1 MNEVTLE
8 TIKNY
13 LGNRLYNRIIR
24 DGYPPLYLRICYEV
38 LHFLNDS
45 EEQVLYFNMPAEEYT
60 NNVKKQDE
68 YWRKTCDIV
77 ALALRLALRQDRLN
91 PSELSYPGTWYNEN
105 DKFLLIPDEKDKEP
119 YYYLNGVRN
128 NNNTTLTFIW
138 RPLVKKGVKRGDC
151 AYPIWKK
158 NEVIK
163 SAKAIY
169 RLNDI
174 PGQLNRGFTSC
185 NNEIN
190 ILNLYDNENARYS
203 TGFIVCS
210 PDYGKYKFA
219 GEDVLPV
226 VNMLNA
232 NSRIPRSAD
241 IAIVV
246 GDKAF
251 DRIQQLLNALHPY
264 GPIQKLIVYG
274 SQPTMYL
281 LERKP
286 QTVTLTFKDIHD
298 YCAANR
304 NVEYVNPEFIAI
316 DFPWLTDSMQ
326 SLKNILDKYRD
337 QIGDDNAKHIYNMSR
352 KILADINFSNTIL
365 NNFKEYFPKFLDK
378 ILDNIY
384 NEDVFSELE
393 DWASGLTYN
402 SDSNPKLEKVTELG
416 AVKAVDLDHSIYRQ
430 VKGLGGEGNIIV
442 IDAPPHTNNP
452 QYVNPITTLM
462 RFHNFARVK
471 ALYYSEVESRLMD
484 RTSFNI
490 RRDPL
495 YYEDIPEEQNVTADD
510 AAFRIEDYFEND
522 ETVNYSVRRV
532 YSVDRIEFTD
542 KTKEIIYGDVLVY
555 EPDESLRRMPF
566 NVIEN
571 PSGLTIT
578 YYSQNAEES
587 DLFNKLASAYCNL
600 PIDRNIQYYSDLWQE
615 RLKTFVSQL
624 DRNGISRLCQE
635 VGIKRNVLN
644 NHLKGKSMFMRK
656 RPLNIILSKLIS
668 AGLLTEDEAKYVKA
682 ARKFMQVNYIDFGLK
697 LKSALLDYKLN
708 PDGDLPS
715 FMQDLLDRTGSTMD
729 ELENNFLK
737 TKTIK

>member
-45 EEQVLYFNMPAEEYT
+45 EEHVLYFNMPAEEYT

-105 DKFLLIPDEKDKEP
+105 DKFLLIPDENDGEP

-128 NNNTTLTFIW
+128 NNKTTLTFIW
-138 RPLVKKGVKRGDC
+138 RPLPKKGLCG
-151 AYPIWKK
+151 YNIQKK

-251 DRIQQLLNALHPY
+251 GRIQQLLNALHPY
-264 GPIQKLIVYG
+264 GPIQKIIVYG
-274 SQPTMYL
+274 SQPPMYL
-281 LERKP
+281 LERNP

-352 KILADINFSNTIL
+352 KIFADINFSRKRL

-402 SDSNPKLEKVTELG
+402 SDSNPKLAKATELG

-484 RTSFNI
+484 RTSFNL

-495 YYEDIPEEQNVTADD
+495 YYKDIPEEQNVTADD

-566 NVIEN
+566 NAIEN

-587 DLFNKLASAYCNL
+587 DLFDKLASAYCNL
-600 PIDRNIQYYSDLWQE
+600 PGDRNIRYYSDLWQE
-615 RLKTFVSQL
+615 RLKTFVSKL
-624 DRNGISRLCQE
+624 DRNGISRLCKE

-644 NHLKGKSMFMRK
+644 NHLEGRSMFMRK

>member
-13 LGNRLYNRIIR
+13 LGNRLYNRILR

-45 EEQVLYFNMPAEEYT
+45 EKHVLYFNMPAEEYT

-105 DKFLLIPDEKDKEP
+105 DKFLLIPDENDGEP

-138 RPLVKKGVKRGDC
+138 RPLPNRGLC
-151 AYPIWKK
+151 GYNRQKK

-251 DRIQQLLNALHPY
+251 GRIQQLLNALHPY

-298 YCAANR
+298 YCVANR

-326 SLKNILDKYRD
+326 SLINILDKYRD
-337 QIGDDNAKHIYNMSR
+337 QIGDDNVKHIYNMSR
-352 KILADINFSNTIL
+352 KILADINFSKTRL

-402 SDSNPKLEKVTELG
+402 SDSNPKLAKATELG

-471 ALYYSEVESRLMD
+471 ALYYSEVETRLMD
-484 RTSFNI
+484 RTSFNL

-656 RPLNIILSKLIS
+656 RPLNIILSKLIG

-708 PDGDLPS
+708 PDGDLHS
-715 FMQDLLDRTGSTMD
+715 FMQGLLDRTGSTMD

>member
-105 DKFLLIPDEKDKEP
+105 DKFLLIPDENDGEP

-138 RPLVKKGVKRGDC
+138 RPLPNRGLC
-151 AYPIWKK
+151 GYNRQKK

-251 DRIQQLLNALHPY
+251 GRIQQLLNALHPY

-326 SLKNILDKYRD
+326 SLINILDKYRD

-352 KILADINFSNTIL
+352 KIFADINFSRKRL

-402 SDSNPKLEKVTELG
+402 SDSNPKLAKATELG

-484 RTSFNI
+484 RTSFNL

-495 YYEDIPEEQNVTADD
+495 YYKDIPEEQNVTADD

-566 NVIEN
+566 NAIEN

-578 YYSQNAEES
+578 YYSQNTEES

-600 PIDRNIQYYSDLWQE
+600 PIDRDIRYYSDLWQE
-615 RLKTFVSQL
+615 RLKTFVSKL

-644 NHLKGKSMFMRK
+644 NHLEGRSMFMRK

>member
-105 DKFLLIPDEKDKEP
+105 DKFLLIPDENDGEP

-128 NNNTTLTFIW
+128 NDNTTLTFIW

-174 PGQLNRGFTSC
+174 PGQLNNGFTSC
-185 NNEIN
+185 SNEIN

-251 DRIQQLLNALHPY
+251 GRIQQLLNALHPY

-274 SQPTMYL
+274 SQPPMYL
-281 LERKP
+281 LERNP

-352 KILADINFSNTIL
+352 KIFADINFSRKRL

-402 SDSNPKLEKVTELG
+402 SDSNPKLAKATELG

-484 RTSFNI
+484 RTSFNL

-495 YYEDIPEEQNVTADD
+495 YYKDIPEEQNVTADD

-566 NVIEN
+566 NAIEN

-600 PIDRNIQYYSDLWQE
+600 PIDRDIRYYSDLWQE
-615 RLKTFVSQL
+615 RLKTFVSKL

-644 NHLKGKSMFMRK
+644 NHLEGRSMFMRK

>member
-13 LGNRLYNRIIR
+13 LGNRLYNRILR

-60 NNVKKQDE
+60 NDVDSQDE

-91 PSELSYPGTWYNEN
+91 PSELSYPSTWYNEN
-105 DKFLLIPDEKDKEP
+105 DKFLLIPDENDGEP

-128 NNNTTLTFIW
+128 NDNTTLTFIW

-190 ILNLYDNENARYS
+190 ILNLYDNENAKYS

-251 DRIQQLLNALHPY
+251 GRIQQLLNALHPY

-352 KILADINFSNTIL
+352 KIFADINFSRKKL

-430 VKGLGGEGNIIV
+430 VKGLDGEGNIIV

-484 RTSFNI
+484 RTSFNL

-542 KTKEIIYGDVLVY
+542 KTKDIIYGDVLVY

-600 PIDRNIQYYSDLWQE
+600 PIDRDIQYYSDLWQE

-644 NHLKGKSMFMRK
+644 NHIKGKSMFMRK

>member
-105 DKFLLIPDEKDKEP
+105 DKFLLIPDENDGEP

-138 RPLVKKGVKRGDC
+138 RPLPNRGLC
-151 AYPIWKK
+151 GYNRQKK

-190 ILNLYDNENARYS
+190 ILNLYDNENAKYS

-251 DRIQQLLNALHPY
+251 GRIQQLLNALHPY

-274 SQPTMYL
+274 SQPAMYL
-281 LERKP
+281 LERNP

-326 SLKNILDKYRD
+326 SLRNILDKYRD

-352 KILADINFSNTIL
+352 KIFADINFSRKRL
-365 NNFKEYFPKFLDK
+365 NNFKEYFPKFIDK

-402 SDSNPKLEKVTELG
+402 SDSNPKLAKATELG

-532 YSVDRIEFTD
+532 YSVDRTEFTD

-600 PIDRNIQYYSDLWQE
+600 PIDRDIQYYSDLWQE

-708 PDGDLPS
+708 PDGDLHS
-715 FMQDLLDRTGSTMD
+715 FMQGLLDRTGSTMD

>member
-45 EEQVLYFNMPAEEYT
+45 EEHVLYFNMPAEEYT

-105 DKFLLIPDEKDKEP
+105 DKFLLIPDENDGEP

-128 NNNTTLTFIW
+128 NNKTTLTFIW
-138 RPLVKKGVKRGDC
+138 RPLPKRGLC
-151 AYPIWKK
+151 GYNIQKK

-251 DRIQQLLNALHPY
+251 GRIQQLLNALHPY

-352 KILADINFSNTIL
+352 KIFADINFSRKKL

-402 SDSNPKLEKVTELG
+402 SDSNPKLAKTTELG

-471 ALYYSEVESRLMD
+471 ALYYSEVETRLMD
-484 RTSFNI
+484 RTSFNL

-532 YSVDRIEFTD
+532 YSVDRTEFTD

-566 NVIEN
+566 NAIEN

-600 PIDRNIQYYSDLWQE
+600 PGDRDIRYYSDLWQE
-615 RLKTFVSQL
+615 RLKTFVSKL
-624 DRNGISRLCQE
+624 DRNGISGLCQE

-644 NHLKGKSMFMRK
+644 NHIKGKSMFMRK
-656 RPLNIILSKLIS
+656 RPLNIILSELIS
-668 AGLLTEDEAKYVKA
+668 AGFLTEDEAKYVKA

>member
-13 LGNRLYNRIIR
+13 LGNRLYNRILR

-45 EEQVLYFNMPAEEYT
+45 EKHVLYFNMPAEEYT

-105 DKFLLIPDEKDKEP
+105 DKFLLIPDENDGEP

-138 RPLVKKGVKRGDC
+138 RPLPNRGLC
-151 AYPIWKK
+151 GYNRQKK

-190 ILNLYDNENARYS
+190 ILNLYDNENAKYS

-251 DRIQQLLNALHPY
+251 GRIQQLLNALHPY

-352 KILADINFSNTIL
+352 KIFADINFSRKKL

-430 VKGLGGEGNIIV
+430 VKGLDGEGNIIV

-600 PIDRNIQYYSDLWQE
+600 PIDRDIQYYSTLWQE

-644 NHLKGKSMFMRK
+644 NHIKGKSMFMRK

>member
-45 EEQVLYFNMPAEEYT
+45 EEHVLYFNMPAEEYT

-105 DKFLLIPDEKDKEP
+105 DKFLLIPDENDGEP

-128 NNNTTLTFIW
+128 NNKTTLTFIW
-138 RPLVKKGVKRGDC
+138 RPLPKKGLCG
-151 AYPIWKK
+151 YNIQKK

-251 DRIQQLLNALHPY
+251 GRIQQLLNALHPY

-274 SQPTMYL
+274 SQPPMYL
-281 LERKP
+281 LERNP

-352 KILADINFSNTIL
+352 KIFADINFSRKRL

-402 SDSNPKLEKVTELG
+402 SDSNPKLEKATELG

-484 RTSFNI
+484 RTSFNL

-495 YYEDIPEEQNVTADD
+495 YYKDIPEEQNVTADD

-566 NVIEN
+566 NAIEN

-600 PIDRNIQYYSDLWQE
+600 PIDRDIRYYSDLWQE
-615 RLKTFVSQL
+615 RLKTFVSKL

-644 NHLKGKSMFMRK
+644 NHLEGRSMFMRK

>member
-77 ALALRLALRQDRLN
+77 ALALRLALRRDRLN

-105 DKFLLIPDEKDKEP
+105 DKFLLIPDENDGEP

-138 RPLVKKGVKRGDC
+138 RPLPNRGLC
-151 AYPIWKK
+151 GYNRQKK

-251 DRIQQLLNALHPY
+251 GRIQQLLNALHPY

-352 KILADINFSNTIL
+352 KIFADINFSRKKL

-484 RTSFNI
+484 RTSFNL

-495 YYEDIPEEQNVTADD
+495 YYEDIPEEQNVIADD
-510 AAFRIEDYFEND
+510 ATFRIEDYFEND

-566 NVIEN
+566 NAIEN

-578 YYSQNAEES
+578 YYSQNAEKS

-600 PIDRNIQYYSDLWQE
+600 PIDRDIQYYSDLWQE

>member
-60 NNVKKQDE
+60 NDVKKQDE

-105 DKFLLIPDEKDKEP
+105 DKFLLIPDENDGEP

-251 DRIQQLLNALHPY
+251 GRIQQLLNALHPY

-326 SLKNILDKYRD
+326 SLINILDKYRD
-337 QIGDDNAKHIYNMSR
+337 QIGDDNVKHIYNMSR
-352 KILADINFSNTIL
+352 KILADINFSKTRL

-402 SDSNPKLEKVTELG
+402 SDSNPKLAKATELG

-430 VKGLGGEGNIIV
+430 VKGLDGEGNIIV

-484 RTSFNI
+484 RTSFNL

-587 DLFNKLASAYCNL
+587 DLFDKLASAYCNL
-600 PIDRNIQYYSDLWQE
+600 PGDRNIRYYSDLWQE
-615 RLKTFVSQL
+615 RLKTFVSKL
-624 DRNGISRLCQE
+624 DRNGISRLCKE

-644 NHLKGKSMFMRK
+644 NHLEGRSMFMRK

>member
-1 MNEVTLE
+1 MNEITLE
-8 TIKNY
+8 NIKNY
-13 LGNRLYNRIIR
+13 LGDNLYNLLERYDFPR
-24 DGYPPLYLRICYEV
+24 LYLRICYEI

-45 EEQVLYFNMPAEEYT
+45 EEQILYINMPAEEYT
-60 NNVKKQDE
+60 NTVKRQDE
-68 YWRKTCDIV
+68 YWRKNCDIV
-77 ALALRLALRQDRLN
+77 ALALRLALKQDRLD
-91 PSELSYPGTWYNEN
+91 PSKLSYPGTWYNEN
-105 DKFLLIPDEKDKEP
+105 DKFLLIPDENDKEP
-119 YYYLNGVRN
+119 YYYLNGIRN

-151 AYPIWKK
+151 AYPKRKK

-190 ILNLYDNENARYS
+190 ILNLYDNENAKYS
-203 TGFIVCS
+203 TGIIVCS

-219 GEDVLPV
+219 GEYVLPM

-232 NSRIPRSAD
+232 NSRIPRTAD
-241 IAIVV
+241 IAIVL

-251 DRIQQLLNALHPY
+251 GRIQHLLNALHPY
-264 GPIQKLIVYG
+264 GPIQKIIVYG
-274 SQPTMYL
+274 SQPPMYL

-326 SLKNILDKYRD
+326 SLINILDKYRD
-337 QIGDDNAKHIYNMSR
+337 QIGDDNVKHIYNMSR
-352 KILADINFSNTIL
+352 KILADINFSKTRL

-402 SDSNPKLEKVTELG
+402 SDSNPKLAKATELG

-471 ALYYSEVESRLMD
+471 ALYYSEVETRLMD

-566 NVIEN
+566 NAVEN

-600 PIDRNIQYYSDLWQE
+600 PGDRDIRYYSDLWQE
-615 RLKTFVSQL
+615 KLKTFVSQL

-644 NHLKGKSMFMRK
+644 NHLEGRSMFMRK
-656 RPLNIILSKLIS
+656 RPLNIILSKLIG

-729 ELENNFLK
+729 ELENNFLN

>member
-60 NNVKKQDE
+60 NDVKKQDE

-105 DKFLLIPDEKDKEP
+105 DKFLLIPDENDGEP

-352 KILADINFSNTIL
+352 KIFADINFSRKKL

-430 VKGLGGEGNIIV
+430 VKGLDGEGNIIV

-600 PIDRNIQYYSDLWQE
+600 PIDRDIQYYSDLWQE

-644 NHLKGKSMFMRK
+644 NHIKGKSMFMRK

>member
-1 MNEVTLE
+1 MNEITLE
-8 TIKNY
+8 NIKNY
-13 LGNRLYNRIIR
+13 LGDNLYNLLERYDFPR
-24 DGYPPLYLRICYEV
+24 LYLRICYEI

-45 EEQVLYFNMPAEEYT
+45 EEQILYINMPAEEYT
-60 NNVKKQDE
+60 NTVKRQDE
-68 YWRKTCDIV
+68 YWRKNCDIV
-77 ALALRLALRQDRLN
+77 ALALRLALKQDRLD
-91 PSELSYPGTWYNEN
+91 PSKLSYPGTWYNEN
-105 DKFLLIPDEKDKEP
+105 DKFLLIPDENDKEP
-119 YYYLNGVRN
+119 YYYLNGIRN
-128 NNNTTLTFIW
+128 NNNTTLTFTW
-138 RPLVKKGVKRGDC
+138 RPLVRKGVKRGDC

-190 ILNLYDNENARYS
+190 ILNLYDNENAKYS
-203 TGFIVCS
+203 TGVIVCS

-232 NSRIPRSAD
+232 NSRIPRTAD
-241 IAIVV
+241 IAIVL

-251 DRIQQLLNALHPY
+251 GRIQHLLNALHPY
-264 GPIQKLIVYG
+264 GPIQKIIVYG
-274 SQPTMYL
+274 SQPPMYL

-326 SLKNILDKYRD
+326 SLINILDKYRD
-337 QIGDDNAKHIYNMSR
+337 QIGDDNVKHIYNMSR
-352 KILADINFSNTIL
+352 KILADINFSKTRL
-365 NNFKEYFPKFLDK
+365 NNFKEYFQKFLDK

-402 SDSNPKLEKVTELG
+402 SDSNPKLAKATELG

-471 ALYYSEVESRLMD
+471 ALYYSEVETRLMD
-484 RTSFNI
+484 RTSFNL

-566 NVIEN
+566 NAIEN

-600 PIDRNIQYYSDLWQE
+600 PGDRDIRYYSDLWQE
-615 RLKTFVSQL
+615 KLKTFVSQL

-644 NHLKGKSMFMRK
+644 NHLEGRSMFMRK

>member
-105 DKFLLIPDEKDKEP
+105 DKFLLIPDENDGEP

-138 RPLVKKGVKRGDC
+138 RPLPNRGLC
-151 AYPIWKK
+151 GYNRQKK

-251 DRIQQLLNALHPY
+251 GRIQQLLNALHPY

-352 KILADINFSNTIL
+352 KIFADINFSRKKL

-484 RTSFNI
+484 RTSFNL

-495 YYEDIPEEQNVTADD
+495 YYEDIPEEQNVIADD
-510 AAFRIEDYFEND
+510 ATFRIEDYFEND

-566 NVIEN
+566 NAIEN

-578 YYSQNAEES
+578 YYSQNAEKS

-600 PIDRNIQYYSDLWQE
+600 PIDRDIQYYSDLWQE

>member
-105 DKFLLIPDEKDKEP
+105 DKFLLIPDENDGEP

-138 RPLVKKGVKRGDC
+138 RPLPNRGLC
-151 AYPIWKK
+151 GYNRQRK

-251 DRIQQLLNALHPY
+251 GRIQQLLNALHPY

-337 QIGDDNAKHIYNMSR
+337 QIGDDNVKHIYNMSR
-352 KILADINFSNTIL
+352 KILADINFSKTRL
-365 NNFKEYFPKFLDK
+365 NNFKEYFLKFLDK

-471 ALYYSEVESRLMD
+471 ALYYSEVETRLMD
-484 RTSFNI
+484 RTSFNL

-644 NHLKGKSMFMRK
+644 NHLEGRSMFMRK

-697 LKSALLDYKLN
+697 LKSALLDYKLY
-708 PDGDLPS
+708 PDGDMPS
-715 FMQDLLDRTGSTMD
+715 FMQDLLDRTDSTMD
-729 ELENNFLK
+729 ELENNFLN

>member
-105 DKFLLIPDEKDKEP
+105 DKFLLIPDENDGEP

-138 RPLVKKGVKRGDC
+138 RPLPNRGLC
-151 AYPIWKK
+151 GYNRQKK

-251 DRIQQLLNALHPY
+251 GRIQQLLNALHPY

-337 QIGDDNAKHIYNMSR
+337 QIGDDNVKHIYNMSR
-352 KILADINFSNTIL
+352 KILADINFSKTRL

-402 SDSNPKLEKVTELG
+402 SDSNPKLAKATELG

-484 RTSFNI
+484 RTSFNL

-495 YYEDIPEEQNVTADD
+495 YYKDIPEEQNVTADD

-566 NVIEN
+566 NAIEN

-600 PIDRNIQYYSDLWQE
+600 PIDRDIRYYSDLWQE
-615 RLKTFVSQL
+615 RLKTFVSKL

-644 NHLKGKSMFMRK
+644 NHLEGRSMFMRK

>member
-45 EEQVLYFNMPAEEYT
+45 EEHVLYFNMPAEEYT

-105 DKFLLIPDEKDKEP
+105 DKFLLIPDENDGEP

-128 NNNTTLTFIW
+128 NNKTTLTFIW
-138 RPLVKKGVKRGDC
+138 RPLPKKGLCG
-151 AYPIWKK
+151 YNIQKK

-251 DRIQQLLNALHPY
+251 GRIQQLLNALHPY

-274 SQPTMYL
+274 SQPPMYL
-281 LERKP
+281 LERNP

-352 KILADINFSNTIL
+352 KIFADINFSRKRL

-402 SDSNPKLEKVTELG
+402 SDSNPKLAKATELG

-484 RTSFNI
+484 RTSFNL

-495 YYEDIPEEQNVTADD
+495 YYKDIPEEQNVTADD

-566 NVIEN
+566 NAIEN

-600 PIDRNIQYYSDLWQE
+600 PIDRDIRYYSDLWQE
-615 RLKTFVSQL
+615 RLKTFVSKL

-644 NHLKGKSMFMRK
+644 NHLEGRSMFMRK

>member
-13 LGNRLYNRIIR
+13 LGNRLYNRILR

-45 EEQVLYFNMPAEEYT
+45 EKHVLYFNMPAEEYT
-60 NNVKKQDE
+60 NDVDSQDE

-105 DKFLLIPDEKDKEP
+105 DKFLLIPDENDGEP

-174 PGQLNRGFTSC
+174 PGQLNNGFTSC
-185 NNEIN
+185 SNEIN

-210 PDYGKYKFA
+210 PDYGGYEFA
-219 GEDVLPV
+219 GEYVLPM

-232 NSRIPRSAD
+232 NSTIPRIAD

-251 DRIQQLLNALHPY
+251 GRIQQLLNALHPY

-326 SLKNILDKYRD
+326 SLINILDKYRD

-352 KILADINFSNTIL
+352 KILADINFSRKRL

-430 VKGLGGEGNIIV
+430 VKGLDGEGNIIV

-484 RTSFNI
+484 RTSFNL

-532 YSVDRIEFTD
+532 YSVDSIEFTD
-542 KTKEIIYGDVLVY
+542 DTKEIIYGDVLVY

-566 NVIEN
+566 NAIEN

-578 YYSQNAEES
+578 YYSQNAEEPG
-587 DLFNKLASAYCNL
+587 LFNKLASAYYKL
-600 PIDRNIQYYSDLWQE
+600 PSDRDIRYYSDLWQE
-615 RLKTFVSQL
+615 RLETFVSQL
-624 DRNGISRLCQE
+624 DRDGISGLCQE
-635 VGIKRNVLN
+635 VGINRNVLN
-644 NHLKGKSMFMRK
+644 NHLEGKSMFMRK
-656 RPLNIILSKLIS
+656 RPLNIILSKLIT

>member
-45 EEQVLYFNMPAEEYT
+45 EEHVLYFNMPAEEYT

-105 DKFLLIPDEKDKEP
+105 DKFLLIPDENDGEP

-128 NNNTTLTFIW
+128 NNKTTLTFIW
-138 RPLVKKGVKRGDC
+138 RPLPKKGLCG
-151 AYPIWKK
+151 YNIQKK

-251 DRIQQLLNALHPY
+251 GRIQQLLNALHPY

-484 RTSFNI
+484 RTSFNL

-495 YYEDIPEEQNVTADD
+495 YYKDIPEEQNVTADD

-566 NVIEN
+566 NAIEN

-600 PIDRNIQYYSDLWQE
+600 PIDRDIRYYSDLWQE
-615 RLKTFVSQL
+615 RLKTFVSKL

-644 NHLKGKSMFMRK
+644 NHLEGRSMFMRK

>member
-105 DKFLLIPDEKDKEP
+105 DKFLLIPDENDGEP

-138 RPLVKKGVKRGDC
+138 RPLPNRGLC
-151 AYPIWKK
+151 GYNRQKK

-251 DRIQQLLNALHPY
+251 GRIQQLLNALHPY

-326 SLKNILDKYRD
+326 SLINILDKYRD
-337 QIGDDNAKHIYNMSR
+337 QIGDDNVKHIYNMSR
-352 KILADINFSNTIL
+352 KILADINFSKTRL
-365 NNFKEYFPKFLDK
+365 NNFKEYFLKFLDK

-402 SDSNPKLEKVTELG
+402 SDSNPKLAKATELG

-471 ALYYSEVESRLMD
+471 ALYYSEVETRLMD
-484 RTSFNI
+484 RTSFNL

-656 RPLNIILSKLIS
+656 RPLNIILSKLIG

-708 PDGDLPS
+708 PDGDLHS
-715 FMQDLLDRTGSTMD
+715 FIQGLLDRTGSTMD

>member
-13 LGNRLYNRIIR
+13 LGNRLYNRILR

-45 EEQVLYFNMPAEEYT
+45 EKHVLYFNMPAEEYT
-60 NNVKKQDE
+60 NDVDRQDE

-105 DKFLLIPDEKDKEP
+105 DKFLLIPDENDGEP

-128 NNNTTLTFIW
+128 NNKTTLTFIW
-138 RPLVKKGVKRGDC
+138 RPLPKRGLC
-151 AYPIWKK
+151 GYSIQKK

-174 PGQLNRGFTSC
+174 PGQLNNGFTSC
-185 NNEIN
+185 SNEIN

-210 PDYGKYKFA
+210 PDYGGYEFA
-219 GEDVLPV
+219 GEYVLPM

-232 NSRIPRSAD
+232 NSRIPRIAD

-251 DRIQQLLNALHPY
+251 ERIQQLLNALHPY

-281 LERKP
+281 LERNP

-352 KILADINFSNTIL
+352 KIFADINFSRKRL

-402 SDSNPKLEKVTELG
+402 SDSNPKLAKATELG

-484 RTSFNI
+484 RTSFNL

-566 NVIEN
+566 NAIEN

-600 PIDRNIQYYSDLWQE
+600 PGDRDIRYYSDLWQE
-615 RLKTFVSQL
+615 KLKTFVSQL

-644 NHLKGKSMFMRK
+644 NHLEGRSMFMRK

-697 LKSALLDYKLN
+697 LKSALLDYKLY
-708 PDGDLPS
+708 PDGDMPS
-715 FMQDLLDRTGSTMD
+715 FMQDLLDRTDSTMD
-729 ELENNFLK
+729 ELENNFLN

>member
-105 DKFLLIPDEKDKEP
+105 DKFLLIPDENDGEP

-138 RPLVKKGVKRGDC
+138 RPLPNRGLC
-151 AYPIWKK
+151 GYNRQKK

-190 ILNLYDNENARYS
+190 ILNLYDNENAKYS

-232 NSRIPRSAD
+232 NSRIPRSAN

-251 DRIQQLLNALHPY
+251 GRIQQLLNALHPY

-274 SQPTMYL
+274 SQPAMYL
-281 LERKP
+281 LERNP

-352 KILADINFSNTIL
+352 KIFADINFSRKRL
-365 NNFKEYFPKFLDK
+365 NNFKEYFPKFIDK

-402 SDSNPKLEKVTELG
+402 SDSNPKLAKATELG

>member
-13 LGNRLYNRIIR
+13 LGNRLYNRILR

-60 NNVKKQDE
+60 NDVKKQDE

-105 DKFLLIPDEKDKEP
+105 DKFLLIPDENDGEP

-128 NNNTTLTFIW
+128 NNKTTLTFIW
-138 RPLVKKGVKRGDC
+138 RPLPKRGLC
-151 AYPIWKK
+151 GYSIQKK

-174 PGQLNRGFTSC
+174 PGQLNNGFTSC
-185 NNEIN
+185 SNEIN

-210 PDYGKYKFA
+210 PDYGGYEFA
-219 GEDVLPV
+219 GEYVLPM

-232 NSRIPRSAD
+232 NSRIPRTAD
-241 IAIVV
+241 IAIVL

-251 DRIQQLLNALHPY
+251 GRIQQLLNALHPY

-286 QTVTLTFKDIHD
+286 QIVTLTFKDIHD

-326 SLKNILDKYRD
+326 SLINILDKYRD
-337 QIGDDNAKHIYNMSR
+337 QIGDDNVKHIYNMSR
-352 KILADINFSNTIL
+352 KIFADINFSRKRL
-365 NNFKEYFPKFLDK
+365 NNFKEYFLKFLDK

-471 ALYYSEVESRLMD
+471 ALYYSEVETRLMD
-484 RTSFNI
+484 RTSFNL

-510 AAFRIEDYFEND
+510 DAFRIEDYFEND

-566 NVIEN
+566 NAIEN

-600 PIDRNIQYYSDLWQE
+600 PGDRDIRYYSDLWQE
-615 RLKTFVSQL
+615 RLKTFVSKF

-644 NHLKGKSMFMRK
+644 NHLEGRSMFMRK

-708 PDGDLPS
+708 PDGDMPS

-729 ELENNFLK
+729 ELENNFLN

>member
-1 MNEVTLE
+1 MNEITLE
-8 TIKNY
+8 NIKNY
-13 LGNRLYNRIIR
+13 LGDNLYNLLERYDFPR
-24 DGYPPLYLRICYEV
+24 LYLRICYEI

-45 EEQVLYFNMPAEEYT
+45 EKQILYINMPAEEYT
-60 NNVKKQDE
+60 NTVKRQDE
-68 YWRKTCDIV
+68 YWRKNCDIV
-77 ALALRLALRQDRLN
+77 ALALRLALKQDRLD
-91 PSELSYPGTWYNEN
+91 PSKLSYPGTWYNEN
-105 DKFLLIPDEKDKEP
+105 DKFLLIPDENDKEP
-119 YYYLNGVRN
+119 YYYLNGIRN

-151 AYPIWKK
+151 AYPKRKK

-190 ILNLYDNENARYS
+190 ILNLYDNENAKYS
-203 TGFIVCS
+203 TGIIVCS

-219 GEDVLPV
+219 GEYVLPM

-232 NSRIPRSAD
+232 NSRIPRTAD
-241 IAIVV
+241 IAIVL

-251 DRIQQLLNALHPY
+251 GRIQHLLNALHPY
-264 GPIQKLIVYG
+264 GPIQKIIVYG
-274 SQPTMYL
+274 SQPPMYL

-326 SLKNILDKYRD
+326 SLINILDKYRD
-337 QIGDDNAKHIYNMSR
+337 QIGDDNVKHIYNLSR
-352 KILADINFSNTIL
+352 KILADINFSKTRL
-365 NNFKEYFPKFLDK
+365 NNFKEYFQKFLDK

-402 SDSNPKLEKVTELG
+402 SDSNPKLAKATELG

-471 ALYYSEVESRLMD
+471 ALYYSEVETRLMD
-484 RTSFNI
+484 RTSFNL

-566 NVIEN
+566 NAIEN

-600 PIDRNIQYYSDLWQE
+600 PGDRDIRYYSDLWQE
-615 RLKTFVSQL
+615 KLKTFVSQL

-644 NHLKGKSMFMRK
+644 NHLEGRSMFMRK

>member
-105 DKFLLIPDEKDKEP
+105 DKFLLIPDENDGEP

-138 RPLVKKGVKRGDC
+138 RPLPNRGLC
-151 AYPIWKK
+151 GYNRQKK

-251 DRIQQLLNALHPY
+251 GRIQQLLNALHPY

-326 SLKNILDKYRD
+326 SLINILDKYRD
-337 QIGDDNAKHIYNMSR
+337 QIGDDNVKHIYNMSR
-352 KILADINFSNTIL
+352 KILADINFSKTRL
-365 NNFKEYFPKFLDK
+365 NNFKEYFLKFLDK

-402 SDSNPKLEKVTELG
+402 SDSNPKLAKATELG

-471 ALYYSEVESRLMD
+471 ALYYSEVETRLMD
-484 RTSFNI
+484 RTSFNL

-615 RLKTFVSQL
+615 RLKTFVSKL

-644 NHLKGKSMFMRK
+644 NHLEGRSMFMRK

>member
-1 MNEVTLE
+1 
-8 TIKNY
+8 
-13 LGNRLYNRIIR
+13 
-24 DGYPPLYLRICYEV
+24 
-38 LHFLNDS
+38 
-45 EEQVLYFNMPAEEYT
+45 MPAEEYT

-105 DKFLLIPDEKDKEP
+105 DKFLLIPDENDGEP

-128 NNNTTLTFIW
+128 NNKTTLTFIW
-138 RPLVKKGVKRGDC
+138 RPLPKKGLCG
-151 AYPIWKK
+151 YNIQKK

-286 QTVTLTFKDIHD
+286 QIVTLTFKDIHD

-316 DFPWLTDSMQ
+316 DFPWLTDSMK

-352 KILADINFSNTIL
+352 KILADINFSKTRL
-365 NNFKEYFPKFLDK
+365 NNFKEYFLKFLDK

-402 SDSNPKLEKVTELG
+402 SDSNPKLAKATELG

-471 ALYYSEVESRLMD
+471 ALYYSEVETRLMD

-566 NVIEN
+566 NAIEN

-600 PIDRNIQYYSDLWQE
+600 PGDRDIRYYSDLWQE
-615 RLKTFVSQL
+615 KLKTFVSQL

-644 NHLKGKSMFMRK
+644 NHLEGRSMFMRK

-729 ELENNFLK
+729 ELENNFLN

>member
-105 DKFLLIPDEKDKEP
+105 DKFLLIPDENDGEP

-138 RPLVKKGVKRGDC
+138 RPLPNRGLC
-151 AYPIWKK
+151 GYNRQKK

-251 DRIQQLLNALHPY
+251 GRIQQLLNALHPY

-326 SLKNILDKYRD
+326 SLINILDKYRD
-337 QIGDDNAKHIYNMSR
+337 QIGDDNVKHIYNMSR
-352 KILADINFSNTIL
+352 KILADINFSKTRL
-365 NNFKEYFPKFLDK
+365 NNFKEYFLKFLDK

-471 ALYYSEVESRLMD
+471 ALYYSEVETRLMD
-484 RTSFNI
+484 RTSFNL

-656 RPLNIILSKLIS
+656 RPLNIILSKLIG

-708 PDGDLPS
+708 PDGDLHS
-715 FMQDLLDRTGSTMD
+715 FMQGLLDRTGSTMD

>member
-105 DKFLLIPDEKDKEP
+105 DKFLLIPDENDKEP

-251 DRIQQLLNALHPY
+251 GRIQQLLNALHPY

-281 LERKP
+281 LERNP

-402 SDSNPKLEKVTELG
+402 SDSNPKLAKATELG

-471 ALYYSEVESRLMD
+471 ALYYSEVETRLMD
-484 RTSFNI
+484 RTSFNL

-510 AAFRIEDYFEND
+510 DAFRIEDYFEND

-532 YSVDRIEFTD
+532 YSVDRTEFTD

-566 NVIEN
+566 NAIEN

-600 PIDRNIQYYSDLWQE
+600 PGDRDIRYYSDLWQE

>member
-13 LGNRLYNRIIR
+13 LGNRLYNRILR

-60 NNVKKQDE
+60 NDVDSQDE

-91 PSELSYPGTWYNEN
+91 PSELSYPSTWYNEN
-105 DKFLLIPDEKDKEP
+105 DKFLLIPDENDGEP

-128 NNNTTLTFIW
+128 NDNTTLTFIW

-190 ILNLYDNENARYS
+190 ILNLYDNENAKYS

-251 DRIQQLLNALHPY
+251 GRIQQLLNALHPY

-352 KILADINFSNTIL
+352 KILADINFSKTRL
-365 NNFKEYFPKFLDK
+365 NNFKEYFLKFLDK

-430 VKGLGGEGNIIV
+430 VKGLDGEGNIIV

-484 RTSFNI
+484 RTSFNL

-510 AAFRIEDYFEND
+510 DAFRIEDYFEND

-532 YSVDRIEFTD
+532 YSVDRTEFTD

-566 NVIEN
+566 NAIEN

-600 PIDRNIQYYSDLWQE
+600 PGDRDIRYYSDLWQE

-656 RPLNIILSKLIS
+656 RPLNIILSKLIG

-715 FMQDLLDRTGSTMD
+715 FMQDLLDRTDSTMD
-729 ELENNFLK
+729 ELENNFLN

>member
-13 LGNRLYNRIIR
+13 LGNRLYNRILR

-105 DKFLLIPDEKDKEP
+105 DKFLLIPDENDGEP

-128 NNNTTLTFIW
+128 NNKTTLTFIW
-138 RPLVKKGVKRGDC
+138 RPLPNRGLC
-151 AYPIWKK
+151 GYNRQKK

-326 SLKNILDKYRD
+326 SLINILDKYRD

-352 KILADINFSNTIL
+352 KIFADINFSRKRL

-430 VKGLGGEGNIIV
+430 VKGLDGEGNIIV

-510 AAFRIEDYFEND
+510 AAFRIEDYFEMMKQ
-522 ETVNYSVRRV
+522 S
-532 YSVDRIEFTD
+532 
-542 KTKEIIYGDVLVY
+542 
-555 EPDESLRRMPF
+555 
-566 NVIEN
+566 
-571 PSGLTIT
+571 
-578 YYSQNAEES
+578 
-587 DLFNKLASAYCNL
+587 
-600 PIDRNIQYYSDLWQE
+600 
-615 RLKTFVSQL
+615 
-624 DRNGISRLCQE
+624 
-635 VGIKRNVLN
+635 
-644 NHLKGKSMFMRK
+644 
-656 RPLNIILSKLIS
+656 IILSDEFIV
-668 AGLLTEDEAKYVKA
+668 LTELNLQTKL
-682 ARKFMQVNYIDFGLK
+682 RK
-697 LKSALLDYKLN
+697 
-708 PDGDLPS
+708 
-715 FMQDLLDRTGSTMD
+715 
-729 ELENNFLK
+729 
-737 TKTIK
+737 

>member
-105 DKFLLIPDEKDKEP
+105 DKFLLIPDENDGEP

-138 RPLVKKGVKRGDC
+138 RPLPNRGLC
-151 AYPIWKK
+151 GYNRQKK

-251 DRIQQLLNALHPY
+251 GRIQQLLNALHPY

-326 SLKNILDKYRD
+326 SLINILDKYRD
-337 QIGDDNAKHIYNMSR
+337 QIGDDNVKHIYNMSR
-352 KILADINFSNTIL
+352 KILADINFSKTRL
-365 NNFKEYFPKFLDK
+365 NNFKEYFLKFLDK

-402 SDSNPKLEKVTELG
+402 SDSNPKLEKATELG

-471 ALYYSEVESRLMD
+471 ALYYSEVETRLMD
-484 RTSFNI
+484 RTSFNL

-510 AAFRIEDYFEND
+510 DAFRIEDYFEND

-532 YSVDRIEFTD
+532 YSVDRTEFTD

-566 NVIEN
+566 NAVEN

-600 PIDRNIQYYSDLWQE
+600 PGDRDIRYYSDLWQE
-615 RLKTFVSQL
+615 KLKTFVSQL

-644 NHLKGKSMFMRK
+644 NHLEGRSMFMRK
-656 RPLNIILSKLIS
+656 RPLNIILSKLIG

-729 ELENNFLK
+729 ELENNFLN

>member
-105 DKFLLIPDEKDKEP
+105 DKFLLIPDENDGEP

-138 RPLVKKGVKRGDC
+138 RPLPNRGLC
-151 AYPIWKK
+151 GYNRQKK

-232 NSRIPRSAD
+232 NSRIPRTAD

-251 DRIQQLLNALHPY
+251 GRIQQLLNALHPY

-326 SLKNILDKYRD
+326 SLINILDKYRD
-337 QIGDDNAKHIYNMSR
+337 QIGDDNVKHIYNMSR
-352 KILADINFSNTIL
+352 KILADINFSKTRL
-365 NNFKEYFPKFLDK
+365 NNFKEYFLKFLDK

-393 DWASGLTYN
+393 DWASGLTYS
-402 SDSNPKLEKVTELG
+402 SDSNPKLAKATELG

-471 ALYYSEVESRLMD
+471 ALYYSEVETRLMD
-484 RTSFNI
+484 RTSFNL

-656 RPLNIILSKLIS
+656 RPLNIILSKLIG

-708 PDGDLPS
+708 PDGDLHS
-715 FMQDLLDRTGSTMD
+715 FIQGLLDRTGSTMD

>member
-45 EEQVLYFNMPAEEYT
+45 EEHVLYFNMPAEEYT
-60 NNVKKQDE
+60 NDVDRQDE

-105 DKFLLIPDEKDKEP
+105 DKFLLIPDENDGEP

-128 NNNTTLTFIW
+128 NNKTTLTFIW
-138 RPLVKKGVKRGDC
+138 RPLPKRGLC
-151 AYPIWKK
+151 GYSIQKK

-174 PGQLNRGFTSC
+174 PGQLNNGFTSC
-185 NNEIN
+185 SNEIN

-210 PDYGKYKFA
+210 PDYGGYEFA
-219 GEDVLPV
+219 GEYVLPM

-232 NSRIPRSAD
+232 NSTIPRIAD
-241 IAIVV
+241 IAIVL

-251 DRIQQLLNALHPY
+251 GRIQQLLNALHPY

-286 QTVTLTFKDIHD
+286 QIVTLTFKDIHD

-316 DFPWLTDSMQ
+316 DFPWLTDSMK

-352 KILADINFSNTIL
+352 KILADINFSKTRL

-402 SDSNPKLEKVTELG
+402 SDSNPKLAKATELG

-471 ALYYSEVESRLMD
+471 ALYYSEVETRLMD

-566 NVIEN
+566 NAIEN

-600 PIDRNIQYYSDLWQE
+600 PGDRDIRYYSDLWQE

-644 NHLKGKSMFMRK
+644 NHLEGRSMFMRK
-656 RPLNIILSKLIS
+656 RPLNIILSKLIG

-715 FMQDLLDRTGSTMD
+715 FMQDLLDRTDSTMD
-729 ELENNFLK
+729 ELENNFLN

>member
-105 DKFLLIPDEKDKEP
+105 DKFLLIPDENDGEP

-138 RPLVKKGVKRGDC
+138 RPLPNRGLC
-151 AYPIWKK
+151 GYNRQKK

-251 DRIQQLLNALHPY
+251 GRIQQLLNALHPY

-352 KILADINFSNTIL
+352 KIFADINFSRKKL

-402 SDSNPKLEKVTELG
+402 SDSNPKLAKATELG

-430 VKGLGGEGNIIV
+430 VKGLDGEGNIIV

-471 ALYYSEVESRLMD
+471 ALYYSEVETRLMD
-484 RTSFNI
+484 RTSFNL

-495 YYEDIPEEQNVTADD
+495 YYEDIPEKQNVTADD
-510 AAFRIEDYFEND
+510 VAFRIEDYFEND

-566 NVIEN
+566 NAIEN

-587 DLFNKLASAYCNL
+587 DLFDKLASAYCNL
-600 PIDRNIQYYSDLWQE
+600 PGDRNIRYYSDLWQE
-615 RLKTFVSQL
+615 RLKTFVSKL
-624 DRNGISRLCQE
+624 DRNGISRLCKE

-644 NHLKGKSMFMRK
+644 NHLEGRSMFMRK

>member
-45 EEQVLYFNMPAEEYT
+45 EEHVLYFNMPAEEYT

-77 ALALRLALRQDRLN
+77 ALTLRLALRQDRLN

-105 DKFLLIPDEKDKEP
+105 DKFLLIPDENDGEP

-128 NNNTTLTFIW
+128 NNKTTLTFIW
-138 RPLVKKGVKRGDC
+138 RPLPKKGLCG
-151 AYPIWKK
+151 YNIQKK

-251 DRIQQLLNALHPY
+251 GRIQQLLNALHPY

-274 SQPTMYL
+274 SQPPMYL
-281 LERKP
+281 LERNP

-352 KILADINFSNTIL
+352 KIFADINFSRKRL

-402 SDSNPKLEKVTELG
+402 SDSNPKLAKATELG

-484 RTSFNI
+484 RTSFNL

-495 YYEDIPEEQNVTADD
+495 YYKDIPEEQNVTADD

-566 NVIEN
+566 NAIEN

-600 PIDRNIQYYSDLWQE
+600 PIDRDIRYYSDLWQE
-615 RLKTFVSQL
+615 RLKTFVSKL

-644 NHLKGKSMFMRK
+644 NHLEGRSMFMRK

>member
-60 NNVKKQDE
+60 NDVKKQDE

-105 DKFLLIPDEKDKEP
+105 DKFLLIPDENDKEP

-251 DRIQQLLNALHPY
+251 GRIQQLLNALHPY

-281 LERKP
+281 LERNP

-402 SDSNPKLEKVTELG
+402 SDSNPKLAKATELG

-471 ALYYSEVESRLMD
+471 ALYYSEVETRLMD
-484 RTSFNI
+484 RTSFNL

-510 AAFRIEDYFEND
+510 DAFRIEDYFEND

-532 YSVDRIEFTD
+532 YSVDRTEFTD

-566 NVIEN
+566 NAIEN

-600 PIDRNIQYYSDLWQE
+600 PGDRDIRYYSDLWQE
-615 RLKTFVSQL
+615 KLKTFVSKL

-656 RPLNIILSKLIS
+656 RPLNIILSELIS
-668 AGLLTEDEAKYVKA
+668 AGFLTEDEVKYVKA

-715 FMQDLLDRTGSTMD
+715 FMQDLLDRTDSTMD